1 VTDAERAEVH
11 ALKRAGLSLREIAKR
26 VGYSRP
32 TITAVLTEPDPA
44 LFQVPPAHMAPP
56 AAADQEVD
64 APPADA
70 PALDQVRFLIAQARA
85 GLTDALAVG
94 NSGLAQRQTRNAAAL
109 MSVLARLERTAADES
124 DAVRI
129 SAAEAK
135 QIQAQLFERMRAH
148 LERPLLCAECNRKLS
163 VRWGTEGLDAPEGT
177 DPGANAH
184 SR

>member
-1 VTDAERAEVH
+1 MTDAERAEVH
-11 ALKRAGLSLREIAKR
+11 VLKRAGLSLREIAKR

-32 TITAVLTEPDPA
+32 TITAVLKESDPA
-44 LFQVPPAHMAPP
+44 EFQAPAHMAPP
-56 AAADQEVD
+56 AAPDQEVD

-94 NSGLAQRQTRNAAAL
+94 DSALAQRQTRNAAAL

-129 SAAEAK
+129 SSAEAK
-135 QIQAQLFERMRAH
+135 QIRAQLFERLSAH
-148 LERPLLCAECNRKLS
+148 LDRPILCTECNRKLS
-163 VRWGTEGLDAPEGT
+163 VRWGTEGLTAPDEH